1 MCAVQPYRS
10 IGDMKIWLKQNIKLR
25 SRSDTKYPYIRSCL
39 ISPTKEI
46 VFADEHNKRLIV
58 YSKDGVFTRD
68 ICLSGRPFDLETIYS
83 DRIVV
88 SYGIGKYV
96 EIINLQ
102 NGKVDKRMKLNGF
115 CSGISYLNGRLFVLV
130 NGIGIQEIDLVK
142 NTMTTLEANVG
153 KAFVLTTTENR
164 IYYTDLE
171 TNTLCCCDMTGMPL
185 WDVTSPLLDCIQ
197 SISAD
202 VFGNVFMAAT
212 QSNQIVAISSD
223 GQNIR
228 KFLDDKQGI
237 ILPVA
242 VYYDKSDK
250 CLLIC
255 NRDSRQAYMYNLM

>member
-1 MCAVQPYRS
+1 MCALMPYRS
-10 IGDMKIWLKQNIKLR
+10 IGDMKIWLKQNIKLQ
-25 SRSDTKYPYIRSCL
+25 SSSDTKCSYIRSCL

-46 VFADEHNKRLIV
+46 VFADENNKRLIV
-58 YSKDGVFTRD
+58 YSKDGVFARD
-68 ICLSGRPFDLETIYS
+68 MCLSGRPFDLETIDS

-102 NGKVDKRMKLNGF
+102 DGHVDKRMKLNGF
-115 CSGISYLNGRLFVLV
+115 CSGISYLNGKLFVLV

-171 TNTLCCCDMTGMPL
+171 TNTLCCCNMTGMPL
-185 WDVTSPLLDCIQ
+185 WDVTSHLFDCSQ

-202 VFGNVFMAAT
+202 VFGNVFIAAT

-237 ILPVA
+237 ILPAA

-255 NRDSRQAYMYNLM
+255 NRDSGQAYMYNLM